1 MPFSASSPVGCDEC
15 FVWSFRTSIPLP
27 AVAPADCSIPKPS
40 HYPFEQWHL
49 LPCSDSWCRLLWAA
63 PRWWPVPYWGCSEVT
78 LGYRGLT
85 HAASWSATPPGSIP
99 SILVELPAAA
109 GGTLRPRWTAK
120 AWSGPG
126 SWGMCWCW
134 TTARSMIL
142 RVGPRWFWALRT
154 SCCSFRWC
162 SWWTWTLHHFLCL
175 ECAVGC
181 AVGFSRRKK
190 NKIYVPPKQGK
201 INSPASLYL

>member
-1 MPFSASSPVGCDEC
+1 MEPVSNSKHRCGKIGAKIRRNTRNGNWHVRIKEATVRYKSTKTDIVVYAFRCDCALARNACSQPMPRDDSQESSYVE
-15 FVWSFRTSIPLP
+15 
-27 AVAPADCSIPKPS
+27 
-40 HYPFEQWHL
+40 
-49 LPCSDSWCRLLWAA
+49 
-63 PRWWPVPYWGCSEVT
+63 
-78 LGYRGLT
+78 
-85 HAASWSATPPGSIP
+85 AT
-99 SILVELPAAA
+99 A
-109 GGTLRPRWTAK
+109 TN
-120 AWSGPG
+120 
-126 SWGMCWCW
+126 
-134 TTARSMIL
+134 L